1 MFFDPLDEIQ
11 AVSLNGGIIST
22 EINVDDYALMSS
34 DSIHTH
40 LHVQAHA
47 HGADNIALKDMANAL
62 THSNA
67 LQENEIRLKGLTSND
82 FTSFIVS
89 SPAGVS
95 RQVHTKTDL
104 RRAIALLN
112 GQSEIAKTSF
122 EALVPRMIQQSV
134 VRQGVLNHTLPP
146 DLGGLNIQFIE

>member
-1 MFFDPLDEIQ
+1 MFFDPLDEIH

-40 LHVQAHA
+40 MI
-47 HGADNIALKDMANAL
+47 GINADNIALKDMANAL

-67 LQENEIRLKGLTSND
+67 LQGNEIRLKGLTSND

-89 SPAGVS
+89 SPSGASHQVS
-95 RQVHTKTDL
+95 SKADL
-104 RRAIALLN
+104 RRAIAFLN
-112 GQSEIAKTSF
+112 NQPEIAKTSF

-134 VRQGVLNHTLPP
+134 VRQGVLNHTLPA
-146 DLGGLNIQFIE
+146 DMGDLNIQFIE